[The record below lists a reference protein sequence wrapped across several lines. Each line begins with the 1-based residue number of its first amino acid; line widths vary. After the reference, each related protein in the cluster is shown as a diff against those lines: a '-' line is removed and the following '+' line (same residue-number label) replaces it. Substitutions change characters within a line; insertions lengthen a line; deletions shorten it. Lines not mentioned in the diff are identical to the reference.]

1 MRSVLA
7 AGAALALL
15 WATLAHSQEGWPK
28 SVFKE
33 LRAAQIPAAAAAA
46 LVQEVDS
53 RRYTLSVNHRS
64 AMNPAS
70 VMKLV
75 TALAGLELLGPAYRW
90 KTEVY
95 ADGALANG
103 VLAGNLVLKGY
114 GDPKLNQESFW
125 ILLRSV
131 KSRNIR
137 TINGDLLLD
146 RSYFAAVDGDP
157 GRFDGDAFRPYN
169 VLPDALLVNFR
180 SLRFAFYAEPER
192 GGVRVELDP
201 RPPGLE
207 IVNQLRLGQGGCPEG
222 RAFRD
227 LLKAAFDPGA
237 KRVTFS
243 GQYPANCGERELNVA
258 LLDANDHLAGL
269 MRQFWQEIGGTWS
282 GSVRE
287 GPPGPGARLLYTH
300 ESASLAEIV
309 RDMNKFSNNVL
320 ARQLFLT
327 IGAEIGGIP
336 ARTDTAARVIR
347 QWVESKGIAAPEL
360 VLDNGS
366 GLSRIER
373 ASAATLASLLQA
385 AWRSNVMP
393 EFMAS
398 MPVAAVDG
406 TMRRRLK
413 NEGVAGNAHIKTGLL
428 ADVRAMAGYVRD
440 ARGRRHI
447 VVMLVNHANAHQAQP
462 ALDALLRWVYEP
474 SE

>member
-1 MRSVLA
+1 MRFVLA
-7 AGAALALL
+7 AGAAFAVLSAP
-15 WATLAHSQEGWPK
+15 LAHPQDGWPK

-33 LRAAQIPAAAAAA
+33 LRAAQIPTTAAAAV
-46 LVQEVDS
+46 VQEVDS
-53 RRYTLSVNHRS
+53 RRYALSVNHRS

-95 ADGALANG
+95 ADGALADG

-125 ILLRSV
+125 ILLRSLR
-131 KSRNIR
+131 SRNIR
-137 TINGDLLLD
+137 EIKGNLLLD
-146 RSYFAAVDGDP
+146 RSYFGSVNGDP

-180 SLRFAFYAEPER
+180 SLRFSFYAEPER
-192 GGVRVELDP
+192 GAVRIALDP
-201 RPPGLE
+201 HPPGVQ
-207 IVNQLRLGQGGCPEG
+207 IVNQLKLAQGGCPEG

-227 LLKAAFDPGA
+227 LLKPSFDPGE
-237 KRVTFS
+237 KRVVFS
-243 GQYPANCGERELNVA
+243 GQYPANCGEKELNVA

-269 MRQFWQEIGGTWS
+269 LRQFWQEMGGSWS
-282 GSVRE
+282 GAVRE
-287 GPPGPGARLLYTH
+287 GSPGPGARLLYTH
-300 ESASLAEIV
+300 ESAPLAEIV
-309 RDMNKFSNNVL
+309 RDMNKFSNNVI

-347 QWVESKGIAAPEL
+347 QWVEAKGVAAPEL
-360 VLDNGS
+360 VLENGS

-428 ADVRAMAGYVRD
+428 SDARAMAGYVRD
-440 ARGRRHI
+440 ARGGRHV
-447 VVMLVNHANAHQAQP
+447 VVMLVNHAHAHQAQP

-474 SE
+474 TD